1 MLCAPWLRVVG
12 VDMPPDHLHCPA
24 TMADETDYDRHRQEA
39 VWRILSADR
48 QALLRFCQ
56 RLGVTVGQMDSIK
69 TLRSDKPLL
78 QLIAHGHDADTIAKW
93 ARGRS

>member
-1 MLCAPWLRVVG
+1 
-12 VDMPPDHLHCPA
+12 
-24 TMADETDYDRHRQEA
+24 MADETDYRAQYNEAISRAVAGEVGVYQDYDRHRQEA